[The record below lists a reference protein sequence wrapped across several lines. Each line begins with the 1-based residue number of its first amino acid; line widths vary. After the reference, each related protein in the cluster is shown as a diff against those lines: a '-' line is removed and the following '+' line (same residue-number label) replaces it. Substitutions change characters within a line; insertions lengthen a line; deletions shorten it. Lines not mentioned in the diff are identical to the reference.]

1 MDPAVACEQHRLRR
15 ITEGRNCDLAL
26 PLDEHNFSVWLDVP
40 GAALG
45 GKMRDEK
52 FDLPNSSWWILGFTV
67 LASLLAV
74 VMGVAQVLAT

>member
-40 GAALG
+40 ALG
-45 GKMRDEK
+45 GKMRDDK
-52 FDLPNSSWWILGFTV
+52 FDLPTSSWWILGFTALV
-67 LASLLAV
+67 TLLAV
-74 VMGVAQVLAT
+74 VMGMAQVLAT